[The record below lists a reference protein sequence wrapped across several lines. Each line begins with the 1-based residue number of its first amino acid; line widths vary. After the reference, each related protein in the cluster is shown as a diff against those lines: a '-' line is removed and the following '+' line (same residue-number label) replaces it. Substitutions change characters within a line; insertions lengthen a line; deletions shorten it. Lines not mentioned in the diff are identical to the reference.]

1 MVGSSYL
8 LPLAELLAPH
18 ARRPT
23 PCAFVFGAMPS
34 SPIHSQWEPP
44 RCAFMLQHLRFSRA
58 PGGHAASIAGTST
71 KGGCVKLSPSESVDA
86 FLGCGK
92 YADRSSL
99 PAEQHTDLKYVTG
112 FGKAASTLPVR
123 AHLEHTC
130 SRMRSHCGCRAWRWT
145 ATFCPPPPGKGA
157 AQTPLLARAHLQ

>member
-1 MVGSSYL
+1 
-8 LPLAELLAPH
+8 
-18 ARRPT
+18 
-23 PCAFVFGAMPS
+23 
-34 SPIHSQWEPP
+34 
-44 RCAFMLQHLRFSRA
+44 MLQHLRSSRV

-71 KGGCVKLSPSESVDA
+71 KGASSKLSPSESVDA

-123 AHLEHTC
+123 AHI
-130 SRMRSHCGCRAWRWT
+130 
-145 ATFCPPPPGKGA
+145 
-157 AQTPLLARAHLQ
+157 